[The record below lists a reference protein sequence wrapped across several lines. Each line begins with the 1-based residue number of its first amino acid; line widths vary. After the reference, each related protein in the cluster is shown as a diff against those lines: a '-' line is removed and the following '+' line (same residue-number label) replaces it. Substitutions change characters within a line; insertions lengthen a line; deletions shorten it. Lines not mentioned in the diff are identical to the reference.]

1 MIISYIVGGL
11 GNQMFQY
18 AFAYSISK
26 KIKQEIKFD
35 VSAYS
40 NKKYINPEGFLLK
53 KIFNIED
60 EIANPHDYFKVMGAV
75 SPLLKFKNKIDIS
88 KFSSNFLKEE
98 KIFTYDEA
106 ILNKLKDNIYLF
118 GSWQVPKYFHEY
130 KDEIRSIF
138 TINNELIDES
148 YLDKLDEIKKNESVS
163 VHVRMGDYK
172 NNPTVKKMYDVCD
185 EKYYSKA
192 IDLMKKENPSS
203 KFYLFSDDIE
213 KVRSMK
219 IFSDF
224 DYIENQ
230 NVSSWNDLFLM
241 SNCKHSIIANSSFS
255 WWGAYL
261 KKNHDTLTI
270 APSTW
275 LASETK
281 TPDNLPPNWLKI

>member
-261 KKNHDTLTI
+261 
-270 APSTW
+270 
-275 LASETK
+275 
-281 TPDNLPPNWLKI
+281 